1 MRVVVVEENVK
12 IDDLSHDGRG
22 IARVNGKVV
31 FIDGAL
37 PGEVVNI
44 QYIRQKKDF
53 DEAKTIAILQAS
65 HFRQQPKCPHFGI
78 CGGCSLQHLS
88 SQGQVHYKNLH
99 WLQLMEKMGGGRP
112 EEILE
117 PLQTDI
123 WHYRRKAR
131 LGVKHVAKKSKTL
144 IGFREKHNPQYLIDM
159 ENCWILEK
167 QVFEQMP
174 KLRQLLNA
182 LPSQAHIA
190 QIELAVSDDVV
201 ALVFRHLQA
210 LSEEDKRLLKEFALD
225 TGFHIYLQAKGPDS
239 LILFYPEQAS
249 FSLSFYLPAADANI
263 TFEPLDFI
271 QVNRSMNVAMI
282 EQAIKLMDLK
292 ESDVVLD
299 LFCGLGN
306 FTLPLAK
313 RVKKV
318 YGVEGSAPMIARAK
332 ANAIAQGFNNIE
344 FSVADLFQ
352 TSELAPLKEIPFNK
366 ILLDPPRDGA
376 LAVIEELGDYPIER
390 MVYVS
395 CHPATLARDAAILRK
410 RFGYRMVTGG
420 IMDMFPHTS
429 HIESIALFVKE

>member
-1 MRVVVVEENVK
+1 MRVVAVEENVK

-22 IARVNGKVV
+22 IARINGKVV
-31 FIDGAL
+31 FVDGAL
-37 PGEVVNI
+37 PNEVVNI

-53 DEAKTIAILQAS
+53 DEAKATAILQAS
-65 HFRQQPKCPHFGI
+65 AYRQTPPCPHFGT

-88 SQGQVHYKNLH
+88 SEGQIHYKNLH

-112 EEILE
+112 DDVLK
-117 PLQTDI
+117 PLQESL

-131 LGVKHVAKKSKTL
+131 LGVKHVAKKDKTL
-144 IGFREKHNPQYLIDM
+144 IGFREKHHPQYLIDM

-167 QVFEQMP
+167 KVDDQMP

-201 ALVFRHLQA
+201 ALVFRHLQPLNEQDQA
-210 LSEEDKRLLKEFALD
+210 LLKAFAIE

-239 LILFYPEQAS
+239 LLLFYPEHAS
-249 FSLSFYLPAADANI
+249 FSLKFHLPAANANI

-271 QVNRSMNVAMI
+271 QVNQSMNEAMI
-282 EQAIKLMDLK
+282 EQALKLLELK
-292 ESDVVLD
+292 DSDVVLD

-306 FTLPLAK
+306 FTLPLAR
-313 RVKKV
+313 RVQKV
-318 YGVEGSAPMIARAK
+318 YGVEGSAVMIDRAK
-332 ANAIAQGFNNIE
+332 ANAMVQGFTNIA
-344 FSVADLFQ
+344 FSVANLMQ
-352 TSELAPLKEIPFNK
+352 PLELAPLKEIPFNK

-376 LAVIEELGDYPIER
+376 LAVIEELGDFPIER

-410 RFGYRMVTGG
+410 RFGFRMLTGG